1 MAINRNQQHY
11 IIMTVIYNELNDFVI
26 GKGETFRDAR
36 DLISELCE
44 QPYEEVDDYIKSSV
58 THSLQN
64 YGKIKEAFVPFLKNW
79 KWERLPLLTQAIL
92 IMSYAHFYFV
102 EKVDKKIVIN
112 IAVNLAKTYIEE
124 KQAKFIN
131 AILDKVLN

>member
-1 MAINRNQQHY
+1 MEINRNQQHY
-11 IIMTVIYNELNDFVI
+11 IAMTVIYDCLNDYLAS
-26 GKGETFRDAR
+26 GGETFRDAR

-44 QPYEEVDDYIKSSV
+44 APYDEVDPYIKSVVSF
-58 THSLQN
+58 SLQK
-64 YGKIKEAFVPFLKNW
+64 YGEIVTAFLPFLKKW
-79 KWERLPLLTQAIL
+79 RWERLPLLTQSVL

-112 IAVNLAKTYIEE
+112 TAVNLAKKYIDP

-131 AILDKVLN
+131 AILDEVLK